1 VAAEENIDSGNL
13 GDTNSG
19 DLIVELAKRVEGVG
33 PRKANALAE
42 FLVNDWYAFLQSDKA
57 QISSL
62 KNSQG
67 KQVFNDKLID
77 EILREKSEFAQ
88 FNDVRSAWIY
98 CIGKDFL
105 ISQFSMLNTIT
116 LRNLDINPFLMKV
129 LDFKS
134 PRQILEFNLYQT
146 VTRSI
151 VTSWGST
158 VENLLIRC
166 GAEKCVVEKNQ
177 RAGRRPDIKKMVGG
191 KNFYIQV
198 KSGPNTMNVDMVNS
212 LNEVINEYKENYPDS
227 GFLLGMTY
235 GRKER
240 ISSQIS
246 ANLNDFE
253 QNALIGRKLWDFISE
268 AQDFHLTL
276 FQILD
281 MSSKSITAKSFSEY
295 LDEQLESLEREW
307 KSDFQD
313 KSIDESLEFYI

>member
-1 VAAEENIDSGNL
+1 MVAEDNIDSRNL

-19 DLIVELAKRVEGVG
+19 DLIVELAKRAKGVG
-33 PRKANALAE
+33 IRKANALAE
-42 FLVNDWYAFLQSDKA
+42 FLVNDWDAFLQSDKA
-57 QISSL
+57 EISSL

-67 KQVFNDKLID
+67 KQVFNNEQID
-77 EILREKSEFAQ
+77 EILREKSEFIQ
-88 FNDVRSAWIY
+88 FKDVRSAWIY

-105 ISQFSMLNTIT
+105 ASQIAMLHTIT

-166 GAEKCVVEKNQ
+166 GAEKCAAVINQ
-177 RAGRRPDIKKMVGG
+177 RAGRRPDIKKMVGSR
-191 KNFYIQV
+191 NFYIQV

-235 GRKER
+235 GREER
-240 ISSQIS
+240 ISSQIR

-268 AQDFHLTL
+268 VQGFHLTL
-276 FQILD
+276 FQMFD
-281 MSSKSITAKSFSEY
+281 MSSKSITARSFSEY
-295 LDEQLESLEREW
+295 LDEQLKTLEREW
-307 KSDFQD
+307 ESDFQD
-313 KSIDESLEFYI
+313 KSIDEALEFYI

>member
-1 VAAEENIDSGNL
+1 VAAEGNIDSGKF

-19 DLIVELAKRVEGVG
+19 DLIVELAKRANGVG
-33 PRKANALAE
+33 SRKANALAE
-42 FLVNDWYAFLQSDKA
+42 FLSNDWDAFLKSDKTE
-57 QISSL
+57 ISSL
-62 KNSQG
+62 KNSRG
-67 KQVFNDKLID
+67 KQVFNDEQID
-77 EILREKSEFAQ
+77 EILQEKSKFIQ
-88 FNDVRSAWIY
+88 FQDVTSAWIY

-105 ISQFSMLNTIT
+105 ASQISMLNAIT

-158 VENLLIRC
+158 VENLLTRC
-166 GAEKCVVEKNQ
+166 GAEKCAVVKNQ
-177 RAGRRPDIKKMVGG
+177 RSGRRPDIKKIVDG
-191 KNFYIQV
+191 KIFYIQV

-212 LNEVINEYKENYPDS
+212 LNEVINEYKENHPDS

-240 ISSQIS
+240 ISSQIR

-253 QNALIGRKLWDFISE
+253 QNALIGRKLWDFIAE
-268 AQDFHLTL
+268 VQDFHLTL

-281 MSSKSITAKSFSEY
+281 VSSKSITTRSFSEY
-295 LDEQLESLEREW
+295 LDEQLKTLEQEW
-307 KSDFQD
+307 ESDFQG
-313 KSIDESLEFYI
+313 KSIDEALEFYI